1 MKGLTEFNKQCIFD
15 CYRLIKECVNLEH
28 IEDSGFIASAIE
40 KIDLFRIA
48 IPPVLYRQI
57 DIFIEENLCPLI
69 DDAELSIDIKEYVTN
84 HSGVISESGSE
95 EPSEDFLRVVQFWL
109 AMDKKVEVF
118 AEKTLMPYLQ

>member
-15 CYRLIKECVNLEH
+15 CYRLMKECVYLEN
-28 IEDSGFIASAIE
+28 IENSNFIASAIE
-40 KIDLFRIA
+40 KINLFRIA

-69 DDAELSIDIKEYVTN
+69 DDTEFSIDIEEYVIN

-95 EPSEDFLRVVQFWL
+95 EPSENFLRAVQFLL

-118 AEKTLMPYLQ
+118 AEKILMPYLQ